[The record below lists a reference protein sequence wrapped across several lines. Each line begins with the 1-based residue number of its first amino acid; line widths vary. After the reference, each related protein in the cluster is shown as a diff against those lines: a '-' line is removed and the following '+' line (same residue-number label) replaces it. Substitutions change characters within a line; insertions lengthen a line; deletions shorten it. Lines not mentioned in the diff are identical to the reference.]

1 MADWKTIYE
10 DKFNES
16 SKGYEEQKKQ
26 YEDAMAAEQAALQK
40 RYDTAKANAKDDLE
54 KANQQA
60 YIARVMAEK
69 NMPQR
74 LAAQGI
80 TGGMTETT
88 ASNIF
93 RNYLNS
99 RNAANTAYTKAAAD
113 LENGYMSDRTNI
125 QSGWTQKM
133 ADLNAQ
139 RQAQALEQAKLAY
152 QIAVE
157 EEERR
162 KREEAEAAARN
173 VKKSP
178 QKPKPTPTLKV
189 VGYRSEYNPRTGY
202 SITYEKYSNGTEKEI
217 SRIYKGVSSKI
228 GGGNGYS
235 GGSFGAGGFGGG
247 GGGGW

>member
-16 SKGYEEQKKQ
+16 SRGYEEQKKQ

-113 LENGYMSDRTNI
+113 LESGYMSDRTNI

-162 KREEAEAAARN
+162 KREEAEAAARARSYSGRG
-173 VKKSP
+173 KGEPTEKSTAE
-178 QKPKPTPTLKV
+178 KIAEAIEAEGRTH
-189 VGYRSEYNPRTGY
+189 GYNPIGVQTY
-202 SITYEKYSNGTEKEI
+202 QNSQKKAPQPHSIYGN
-217 SRIYKGVSSKI
+217 IYGHTSAKDAKHSI
-228 GGGNGYS
+228 YGGIYGR
-235 GGSFGAGGFGGG
+235 
-247 GGGGW
+247 

>member
-113 LENGYMSDRTNI
+113 LESGYMSDSTNI

-133 ADLNAQ
+133 ADLNTQ

-162 KREEAEAAARN
+162 KREEEARARSRG
-173 VKKSP
+173 KG
-178 QKPKPTPTLKV
+178 TPTTTPGDKKEPKYVDLYEGGKYARRV
-189 VGYRSEYNPRTGY
+189 AYDEYMNNWNRYT
-202 SITYEKYSNGTEKEI
+202 KYSGSKY
-217 SRIYKGVSSKI
+217 IY
-228 GGGNGYS
+228 
-235 GGSFGAGGFGGG
+235 
-247 GGGGW
+247 